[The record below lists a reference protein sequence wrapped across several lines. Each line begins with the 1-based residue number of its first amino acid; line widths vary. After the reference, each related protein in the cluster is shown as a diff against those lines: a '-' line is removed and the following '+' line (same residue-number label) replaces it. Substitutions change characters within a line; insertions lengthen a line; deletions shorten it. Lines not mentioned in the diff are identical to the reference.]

1 MGRPKHAMEIFQ
13 LLDKSNCRQCGEKTC
28 LAFAGAVF
36 RGQKGLGEC
45 PRLDPQTV
53 ARFAPD
59 SDGAT
64 NAERNRDEYLHQ
76 LKSEVSRLDLAETA
90 ERIGGRYSGN
100 RLTLQVLGKDFSVDS
115 SGNFITDIHINP
127 WVAVPVLTY
136 LLYGQG
142 RPAAGNWLSFREL
155 KDGAER
161 YPLFQKR
168 CEEPMKQ
175 VADLHTGLF
184 DDMVHIFSG
193 KQVQQQF
200 ESDISVVLHPLPR
213 VPLMVCY
220 WLPDDGLQSSL
231 NLFFDET
238 ADRNLDIGSIFTLG
252 AGLAQ
257 MFQKLSLRH
266 GTPQD

>member
-1 MGRPKHAMEIFQ
+1 M
-13 LLDKSNCRQCGEKTC
+13 
-28 LAFAGAVF
+28 
-36 RGQKGLGEC
+36 
-45 PRLDPQTV
+45 
-53 ARFAPD
+53 
-59 SDGAT
+59 
-64 NAERNRDEYLHQ
+64 
-76 LKSEVSRLDLAETA
+76 
-90 ERIGGRYSGN
+90 
-100 RLTLQVLGKDFSVDS
+100 
-115 SGNFITDIHINP
+115 
-127 WVAVPVLTY
+127 
-136 LLYGQG
+136 
-142 RPAAGNWLSFREL
+142 
-155 KDGAER
+155 
-161 YPLFQKR
+161 KR
-168 CEEPMKQ
+168 

-266 GTPQD
+266 GIPQD